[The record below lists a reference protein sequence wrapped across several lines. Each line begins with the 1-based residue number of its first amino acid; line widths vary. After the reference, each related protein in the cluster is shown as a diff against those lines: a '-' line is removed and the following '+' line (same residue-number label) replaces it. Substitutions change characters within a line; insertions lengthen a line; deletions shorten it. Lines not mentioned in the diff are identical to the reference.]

1 MNIFFEIMFI
11 IVIII
16 GSNILYMIFNKIPLF
31 IYQILGGLLLSLLP
45 MFNNYIVENETFLLL
60 IIAPLLFNDGQNNN
74 FKEVSQKIKSTV
86 SITVTL
92 IIIMIIVMGLFIHLI
107 LPMIPLSLAFMIAA
121 IISPTDA
128 IAFNSITSDLI
139 LPKNIRA
146 LLEHE
151 SLFND
156 ASGFVFMS
164 LALSAFETGRFT
176 ISHSIGSFLFV
187 SLGGLFC
194 GLILGILAIAFNI
207 YLRNKSVDEN
217 GVLVP
222 LNLLTP
228 FFIFLVAEMFH
239 VSGIIAVVVAGL
251 VHAVEK
257 DKLMLISSRLKVVT
271 SSLWDVLSKLL
282 SGYVF
287 VLLGLLLPNIFK
299 GLNYNL
305 SNLIL
310 LFLVALGCYIIMLL
324 LRFFWVYNNPTKIQ
338 LEDGNSKQE
347 AIIFALGGIH
357 GTISLSLALA
367 IPLSLS
373 EHGFMYRDNLIIIVA
388 FLVIISLIVPT
399 IVLKRLLITN
409 NNSINYNELKDA
421 QNKMINYTIDCLLKD
436 DNHGEEMKHIIDI
449 IQSQKG
455 IFVEHD
461 HKAVNSLM
469 NKTSNLEKTK
479 LNALVASGKFS
490 QSEYLHYEAMINR
503 LSENR
508 TMLNF
513 LFSFLRH
520 LTYFYRKQQ
529 LKRVEK
535 KIKHVDLYN
544 HISIRSKVYL
554 EMENIGYQEVMT
566 YLDQILNADNI
577 ANVKIVKYWYEQ
589 RHHRFVVND
598 KEDYDI
604 DIELLENAFQ
614 YEFVWIQNQ
623 LNIKNIKPLLA
634 KELYE
639 EISNAKLMMMQ
650 TLIGNDYD
658 Y

>member
-1 MNIFFEIMFI
+1 
-11 IVIII
+11 
-16 GSNILYMIFNKIPLF
+16 MIFNKIPLF